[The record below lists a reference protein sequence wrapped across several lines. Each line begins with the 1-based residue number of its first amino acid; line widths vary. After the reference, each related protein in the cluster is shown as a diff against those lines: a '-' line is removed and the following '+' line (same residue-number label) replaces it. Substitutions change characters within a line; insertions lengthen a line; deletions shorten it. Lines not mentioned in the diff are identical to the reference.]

1 MSFFIIFLLG
11 LGFIYI
17 FEKEKI
23 KNFEYAELLVISFGV
38 GISILTVL
46 GLVVF

>member
-11 LGFIYI
+11 LGSVYV
-17 FEKEKI
+17 FEKEKF
-23 KNFEYAELLVISFGV
+23 KSFGYVELLVMSFGV
-38 GISILTVL
+38 GISILLGL